1 MSQSV
6 IRGFAATVSIAAAV
20 SVAVAAQDGP
30 AATHPSRAAADAGR
44 SPELTALVGEDAGLC
59 VELRGLTDH
68 SRRFVKS
75 EMFRRLQRLPA
86 VREFLQSKDFQGI
99 QTMRKHLET
108 LAGRPLEELATEL
121 FGRSVVL
128 AVYPRRDG
136 PPAGVLLTKTAG
148 KKSLADAIKL
158 IERAE
163 PGQVA
168 ETIKYE
174 GREYQRRTRPAK
186 DGRPQRTLFYARLDN
201 VFVLTDRESMIRR
214 VIRLSR
220 YDAKTSPEKPL
231 ARSSNYQAARKSLRG
246 EPVVTA
252 FVNPRAWDA
261 ALKLPDA
268 AGHAPLPAA
277 LWKSC
282 RWVMASVRLDGGV
295 VLDAVL
301 DYDRGDLPSLF
312 RESLERLAGSPE
324 LLDRIPK
331 TALLAFAGR
340 FDPAVLRSLLNTL
353 QAGDAGKT
361 LRPVRRTAGALLR
374 FDPVDDLLPR
384 LKQGLV
390 LYVVAREAAPTGS
403 IPFQALFAVGLS
415 GTKPGEADWRGRMES
430 GLENVLRF
438 VTNVHNV
445 NAAKAG
451 GDQPAGIATVK
462 SKTDRALRVHWIDG
476 LADFQP
482 AFGLTPACLVFATAP
497 ELVRQFEAVEKPDR
511 LIDDPAFQAWRQKFF
526 SDANQILFLNAAL
539 LRAHLQRHRDAVLA
553 LRVKGGATSK
563 QEAEKELDA
572 ALQFLGVVDG
582 AFVAAGIGK
591 SRIRVTIGG
600 VTKPA
605 EGSKVEKSKVEGR

>member
-6 IRGFAATVSIAAAV
+6 IRAFAATVLVAAAY
-20 SVAVAAQDGP
+20 SAAV
-30 AATHPSRAAADAGR
+30 AADAGR

-59 VELRGLTDH
+59 VELSGLAGH
-68 SRRFVKS
+68 SRRFVNS
-75 EMFRRLQRLPA
+75 EMFRRLQKLPA
-86 VREFLQSKDFQGI
+86 VRKFLQSKDFQGI
-99 QTMRKHLET
+99 QTMRKHLEK
-108 LAGRPLEELATEL
+108 LAGRPLESLVADL

-148 KKSLADAIKL
+148 EKSLADAIKL

-163 PGQVA
+163 PGHVA

-174 GREYQRRTRPAK
+174 GAEYQRRTRPAK
-186 DGRPQRTLFYARLDN
+186 AGRPERTLFYARLGE
-201 VFVLTDRESMIRR
+201 VFVLTDRESMIRK
-214 VIRLSR
+214 VVRLSR
-220 YDAKTSPEKPL
+220 FDAKSSPEKPL
-231 ARSSNYQAARKSLRG
+231 SRSPNYQAARKALRG
-246 EPVVTA
+246 EPVLTA

-268 AGHAPLPAA
+268 AAGHAPLPAG

-282 RWVMASVRLDGGV
+282 RWVVASVRLDGGV

-301 DYDRGDLPSLF
+301 DYDSGQLPSLL
-312 RESLERLAGSPE
+312 REALERLEGSPE

-340 FDPAVLRSLLNTL
+340 FDPAVLRSLINTF

-361 LRPVRRTAGALLR
+361 LRPIRRKAGALLR

-384 LKQGLV
+384 LKPGLV
-390 LYVVAREAAPTGS
+390 LYVVAREAAPAGS
-403 IPFQALFAVGLS
+403 IPVQALFAVGLS
-415 GTKPGEADWRGRMES
+415 GTKPGEADWRGQVEA
-430 GLENVLRF
+430 GLGNAQRF
-438 VTNVHNV
+438 ATNVHNV

-451 GDQPAGIATVK
+451 GDRPARFASVK
-462 SKTDRALRVHWIDG
+462 SKTDRGLRVHWIDG

-497 ELVRQFEAVEKPDR
+497 EVVRQFEAVEKPER
-511 LIDDPAFQAWRQKFF
+511 LVDVPAFQAWRRTFF
-526 SDANQILFLNAAL
+526 ADANQILFLNAAL
-539 LRAHLQRHRDAVLA
+539 LRAHLRRHRDAVLA
-553 LRVKGGATSK
+553 LRVKGGAASR
-563 QEAEKELDA
+563 QEAEQELDA

-582 AFVAAGIGK
+582 AFVAASIGK
-591 SRIRVTIGG
+591 SQIRLTIGG
-600 VTKPA
+600 VTKPPA
-605 EGSKVEKSKVEGR
+605 EGSKSRKAEKSKVESRRGIKEDR